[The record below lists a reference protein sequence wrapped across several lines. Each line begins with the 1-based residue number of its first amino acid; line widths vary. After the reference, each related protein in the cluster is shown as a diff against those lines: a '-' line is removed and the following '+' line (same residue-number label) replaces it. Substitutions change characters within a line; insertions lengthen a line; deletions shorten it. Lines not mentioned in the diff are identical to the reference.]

1 MRITAW
7 MLTALLLSPGLQG
20 AAKPKA
26 PSAAQLQAQVK
37 KLTQERDA
45 LKAKLE
51 AQSEAPEDL
60 AAALKSRDLAREEAE
75 AAKKELEQLRA
86 TLNENQ
92 NSADALL
99 KDLQKTKQDLA
110 AAQAQNSDLRKDLE
124 EKTLRLQGQVGEG
137 ALVVLGPEV
146 TPAIPMNLR
155 NVLPK
160 LKKAR
165 RGTVVVNVLV
175 SETGEVLA
183 TRLLQGLPGSRDDEW
198 TQKANEACVEA
209 AKRLVFDP
217 ARASDGQTKVK
228 VWQGVGF
235 YLE

>member
-1 MRITAW
+1 MRIVAW
-7 MLTALLLSPGLQG
+7 TLIALLPALNPLQ
-20 AAKPKA
+20 AAKPKP
-26 PSAAQLQAQVK
+26 PSSVALQAQVK

-45 LKAKLE
+45 LKSQLE
-51 AQSEAPEDL
+51 AQGEGPEEL
-60 AAALKSRDLAREEAE
+60 AAAQKSRDLAREEAE
-75 AAKKELEQLRA
+75 AVKKELEQLRA

-99 KDLQKTKQDLA
+99 KDLQKTKQELT
-110 AAQAQNSDLRKDLE
+110 AAQAQNTELRRELDLKN
-124 EKTLRLQGQVGEG
+124 EKLQGQVGEG
-137 ALVVLGPEV
+137 ALVVLGPDI
-146 TPAIPMNLR
+146 TPATPMNLR
-155 NVLPK
+155 NLIPK

-165 RGTVVVNVLV
+165 KGTVVVNVLI
-175 SETGEVLA
+175 SESGEVLA

-209 AKRLVFDP
+209 AKRLLFDP